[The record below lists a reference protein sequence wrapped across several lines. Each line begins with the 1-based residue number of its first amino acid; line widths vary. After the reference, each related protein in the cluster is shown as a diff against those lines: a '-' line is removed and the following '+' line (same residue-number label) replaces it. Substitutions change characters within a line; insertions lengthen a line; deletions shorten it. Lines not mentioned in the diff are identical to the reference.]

1 MSAPALPVDAVT
13 TDGEVVRITE
23 IHATANLFPF
33 IEGEDFDDLV
43 RSLSEQGQHTPVVVA
58 DGVLLDGRN
67 RLRACVA
74 AGLKPIAVLYDGG
87 DADAFALSVNIDR
100 RHLSKGQRAMIAALS
115 LETKE
120 SESERGDKGKAAQSS
135 GVSAGRIGQASTVLN
150 FAPELADSVVSGA
163 TSLDEAYKQARERKQ
178 EQADAEQTA
187 KDSIARL
194 NRLTKL
200 APDFAEQVTEER
212 LSLREAEAAY
222 KARTEEQRERAIK
235 WASDDSLACTT
246 FEKYTNDIPL
256 ETMRELWPIAAERY
270 PDLPK
275 RLRIAA
281 EAATRLADELENTK

>member
-74 AGLKPIAVLYDGG
+74 AGLKPVAVLYDGG

-100 RHLSKGQRAMIAALS
+100 RHLSKGQRAMIAARAMGD
-115 LETKE
+115 LETKSIAE
-120 SESERGDKGKAAQSS
+120 QIGMT
-135 GVSAGRIGQASTVLN
+135 AGRVAQARTVLN

-194 NRLTKL
+194 NRLAKL

>member
-100 RHLSKGQRAMIAALS
+100 RHLSKGQRAMIAARAMGD
-115 LETKE
+115 LETKSIAE
-120 SESERGDKGKAAQSS
+120 QIGMT
-135 GVSAGRIGQASTVLN
+135 AGRVAQARTVLN

-194 NRLTKL
+194 NRLAKL

>member
-100 RHLSKGQRAMIAALS
+100 RHLSKGQRAMIAARAMGDF
-115 LETKE
+115 ETK
-120 SESERGDKGKAAQSS
+120 SVASQTGI
-135 GVSAGRIGQASTVLN
+135 SAGRIAYARTVLN

-194 NRLTKL
+194 NRLAKL

>member
-100 RHLSKGQRAMIAALS
+100 RHLSKGQRAMIAARSFKETLS
-115 LETKE
+115 AEEL
-120 SESERGDKGKAAQSS
+120 GKQAGMS
-135 GVSAGRIGQASTVLN
+135 GQRVRQARTVLN

-194 NRLTKL
+194 NRLAKL

-246 FEKYTNDIPL
+246 FEKYKNDIPL